1 MFFLIDMFSIIFSQN
16 LWGNFL
22 NFYKIKRNKK
32 NFEKILN
39 FYFFKSR
46 KIKFFPDLI
55 GSFNLQRKLVFF
67 NWKSEYFK
75 IKKIPSFLKHF
86 YYKNFKNF
94 INLNCYYK
102 NGKTSLKK
110 KKLSDFFYL
119 VCLFIKLLII
129 IVIFKKIKI
138 YNHRRSNRD
147 SFWVLK
153 SIFLNNISLVYK
165 TVLKFPNAN
174 LLGKLVKNGI
184 IKINRKSIKKNQTKT
199 FPKKKIKNNKKK
211 IEHFSQF
218 SKLIFYNNM

>member
-1 MFFLIDMFSIIFSQN
+1 MI
-16 LWGNFL
+16 
-22 NFYKIKRNKK
+22 
-32 NFEKILN
+32 
-39 FYFFKSR
+39 
-46 KIKFFPDLI
+46 
-55 GSFNLQRKLVFF
+55 F

-75 IKKIPSFLKHF
+75 IKKIPSFLKYF
-86 YYKNFKNF
+86 CYKKFRNI

-102 NGKTSLKK
+102 NEKTTLKK
-110 KKLSDFFYL
+110 KKRTDFSYL

-165 TVLKFPNAN
+165 TILKFPNAS
-174 LLGKLVKNGI
+174 LLGKLAKNGI
-184 IKINRKSIKKNQTKT
+184 IKINRKSIKKNPTKT
-199 FPKKKIKNNKKK
+199 FPKKKIKNNKNK

-218 SKLIFYNNM
+218 SKLIFYNNV

>member
-1 MFFLIDMFSIIFSQN
+1 MFSIIFSQN

-32 NFEKILN
+32 KFEKILN

-46 KIKFFPDLI
+46 KIEFFPDLI
-55 GSFNLQRKLVFF
+55 RSFNLERILIFF
-67 NWKSEYFK
+67 YWKSEYIK

-86 YYKNFKNF
+86 YYNNFKKF
-94 INLNCYYK
+94 IDLNCYYK
-102 NGKTSLKK
+102 NRKTTLKK
-110 KKLSDFFYL
+110 KKSFDFFHH
-119 VCLFIKLLII
+119 VCLFIKLLTT

-138 YNHRRSNRD
+138 YNHQRSSKD

-184 IKINRKSIKKNQTKT
+184 IKINGKSIKKKPTKI
-199 FPKKKIKNNKKK
+199 FPKKKIKNNKEK